1 MHTIRDRV
9 AAERLDAGTAS
20 MADSARALAR
30 SKEELVGDFRE
41 LIREGEA
48 LLRSTA
54 SLSGEALGQAR
65 DRFRATL
72 KDAKERVGDASFVAM
87 DRGREALAA
96 TDGVVR
102 ANPWWAVGAAAGLGF
117 VLGALLVRR

>member
-1 MHTIRDRV
+1 MHTISDRV
-9 AAERLDAGTAS
+9 AAARLDAGMTS

-30 SKEELVGDFRE
+30 SKEELLGDFRQ

-65 DRFRATL
+65 DRFRETL
-72 KDAKERVGDASFVAM
+72 SDAKVRVGEASRVAM
-87 DRGREALAA
+87 DRGREAVAA
-96 TDGVVR
+96 TDSVVR
-102 ANPWWAVGAAAGLGF
+102 ANPWWAVGLAAGLGF